1 MSARITI
8 VLVDDHQVVREGLRR
23 LLEAEPGFSVVGE
36 VASGLEAV
44 PLAEQLR
51 PHVLIT
57 DMMMPGIG
65 GVETARQVTKRSPG
79 TRVVILSMHTAE
91 PLVLEALQAG
101 AWAYVPKDAPGR
113 ELVTAI
119 REVSAGRR
127 YLSPPLSATMIEA
140 YLHSAGSRAAD
151 PYDSLTDRER
161 VVLQLSAQGASSKE
175 IARHLGISPRT
186 AETHRGNLMR
196 KLGLQN
202 RSALVRFALERGL
215 LPRDSGSRS
224 A

>member
-1 MSARITI
+1 MSARVTI

-23 LLEAEPGFSVVGE
+23 LLEAEPGFAVVGE

-140 YLHSAGSRAAD
+140 YLHGAGNRPAE
-151 PYDSLTDRER
+151 PYDTLTDRER

-202 RSALVRFALERGL
+202 RAALIRFALERGL
-215 LPRDSGSRS
+215 LPRDSGSQS